1 VPVAQAN
8 GIEIAYDTFGDPVNP
23 ALVLVMG
30 LGCQLILWPEDFCE
44 MLVER
49 GFHVIRFDNRDIGLS
64 SKIEGGPQ
72 PNPMAAM
79 MGDNSTA
86 SYTLVDMAD
95 DTAGLL
101 DHLGIK
107 AAHFVGV
114 SMGGMIVQ
122 QMAISHPDR
131 VLSIVSI
138 MSSTGNRSVGQPR
151 AEAIPALMAPAPSD
165 REGSIDFAVQMFKLI
180 GSPGYPMDEDELR
193 GLVTASYDR
202 SNYPVGFMRQL
213 VGILASEDRT
223 AALGSVKVPT
233 LVIHGA
239 DDPLIEVSGGRATA
253 DAVPGAK
260 LMEIPGMG
268 HDFPRQ
274 LWPQFVDAIA
284 ENAARAKAP
293 SPAGS

>member
-1 VPVAQAN
+1 MPVATAN
-8 GIEIAYDTFGDPVNP
+8 GIEIAYDTFGDPADP
-23 ALVLVMG
+23 AIVLVMG
-30 LGCQLILWPEDFCE
+30 LGCQLILWHEDFCE

-64 SKIEGGPQ
+64 TKIEDGPQ

-101 DHLGIK
+101 DHLGIE

-122 QMAISHPDR
+122 QMAISYPDR

-138 MSSTGNRSVGQPR
+138 MSTTGDRSVGQPR

-165 REGSIDFAVQMFKLI
+165 REGSIEFAIQMFKLI
-180 GSPGYPMDEDELR
+180 GSPGYPMDEAELR
-193 GLVTASYDR
+193 DLVTASYDR
-202 SNYPVGFMRQL
+202 SHYPVGFMRQL
-213 VGILASEDRT
+213 VGVLASGDRT
-223 AALGSVKVPT
+223 EALRSVKLPT

-239 DDPLIEVSGGRATA
+239 DDPLITVDGGRATA

-260 LMEIPGMG
+260 LMEVPGMG

-274 LWPQFVDAIA
+274 LWSQFVDAIA
-284 ENAARAKAP
+284 ENAARAKSP

>member
-1 VPVAQAN
+1 VPVAKAN
-8 GIEIAYDTFGDPVNP
+8 GIEIAYDTFGDPQDP
-23 ALVLVMG
+23 TLLLIMG

-49 GFHVIRFDNRDIGLS
+49 GFHVVRFDNRDVGLS

-86 SYTLVDMAD
+86 SYTLDDMAA
-95 DTAGLL
+95 DTVGLL
-101 DHLGIK
+101 DHLGVA
-107 AAHFVGV
+107 AAHIVGV

-122 QMAISHPDR
+122 QVAITYPER
-131 VLSIVSI
+131 VLSLVSI
-138 MSSTGNRSVGQPR
+138 MSTTGDRSVGQPR

-165 REGSIDFAVQMFKLI
+165 REGSIEFAVQMFKLI
-180 GSPGYPMDEDELR
+180 GSPGYPMDENELR
-193 GLVTASYDR
+193 DLVTASYDR

-213 VGILASEDRT
+213 VGILASGDRT
-223 AALGSVKVPT
+223 EGLRSVNVPT

-239 DDPLIEVSGGRATA
+239 DDPLIVSTGGRATA

-284 ENAARAKAP
+284 ENAARARAP